1 MKKVLPFLFLML
13 PALTAGAQT
22 RGIVP
27 IINAWKTT
35 DLSQTGK
42 CRELVRYFFEHA
54 ITPGQK
60 QSYYKEIAL
69 LKQYVRDHPDP
80 RLKVRLMIYEFHIRL
95 DSSFKRDFFDEAINL
110 AYPLKDDQ
118 LNAEL
123 YLLRGSHPLSPDTR
137 LFYNLK
143 GIELQQKIGIRYFP
157 YGYVPYYEVSRC
169 LYDLGDYRKAIDY
182 GRQFMAIY
190 HATGSQLLPDHYVF
204 QCDILGAS
212 FKNLNQFDSARAY
225 YKRILQMPRPKMT
238 NLDSTLWSGIAKGSI
253 GQTYTQEGKYTLALP
268 LLMNYLQAAH
278 QLNDR
283 LNIAMAQNAFANYYL
298 RQGQYNKALR
308 AARLA
313 YDTASKYTLLPQ
325 LRDAAQYI
333 SLIDRHSNHIHE
345 AFYYYDLYHSYKD
358 AIREQNKKGAFSVIQ
373 AQLAFDKL
381 QHSLAISQSVAL
393 QQRQKQQLILISI
406 SLLLVITGLLYN
418 RKRLKD
424 RAKLEKIAADYQ
436 NAQAEI
442 DQARERIRFF
452 TRLIVEKNNLIQ
464 GMEAQNRWQ
473 TPPAELQIQLLCNAI
488 ITETEWEKFREE
500 FTKAFPHFFLRMH
513 QNAPNITPA
522 MERLAALIF
531 LGLNNYQ
538 IANTLGIS
546 KDSVTRSK
554 HRLRHL
560 LYLSHEKTLEEYL
573 FDL

>member
-1 MKKVLPFLFLML
+1 
-13 PALTAGAQT
+13 
-22 RGIVP
+22 
-27 IINAWKTT
+27 
-35 DLSQTGK
+35 
-42 CRELVRYFFEHA
+42 
-54 ITPGQK
+54 
-60 QSYYKEIAL
+60 
-69 LKQYVRDHPDP
+69 
-80 RLKVRLMIYEFHIRL
+80 MIYEFHIRL
-95 DSSFKRDFFDEAINL
+95 DSSFRRDFFDEAINL

-143 GIELQQKIGIRYFP
+143 GIEMQKKIGIRYFP

-190 HATGSQLLPDHYVF
+190 HAAGSLLLPDHYVF

-212 FKNLNQFDSARAY
+212 FKNLNRFDSARAY

-238 NLDSTLWSGIAKGSI
+238 NLDSTLWSGIAKGNI
-253 GQTYTQEGKYTLALP
+253 GQTYTREGKYTLALP
-268 LLMNYLQAAH
+268 LLTNHLQAAS

-283 LNIAMAQNAFANYYL
+283 LNIVMAQNAFADYYL
-298 RQGQYNKALR
+298 RQGQYGRALS
-308 AARLA
+308 AASQA
-313 YDTASKYTLLPQ
+313 YDTASRYTLLPQ
-325 LRDAAQYI
+325 LMDAAQYI
-333 SLIDRHSNHIHE
+333 SLIHRRRNNISE
-345 AFYYYDLYHSYKD
+345 AFYYNDLYHSYKD
-358 AIREQNKKGAFSVIQ
+358 ALREQNKKGAFSVIQ

-393 QQRQKQQLILISI
+393 QQRQKQQLILTSI
-406 SLLLVITGLLYN
+406 SLLLVIMGLLYN
-418 RKRLKD
+418 RKRIKD

-464 GMEAQNRWQ
+464 SLETQNKWQ
-473 TPPAELQIQLLCNAI
+473 IPPAELQNQLLSNAI

-500 FTKAFPHFFLRMH
+500 FTKAFPYFFLRMH

-546 KDSVTRSK
+546 KDSVTRGK
-554 HRLRHL
+554 HRLRSL
-560 LYLSHEKTLEEYL
+560 LCLAHETTLEEYL

>member
-1 MKKVLPFLFLML
+1 MIPLAF
-13 PALTAGAQT
+13 TADSQT
-22 RGIVP
+22 RGTKLILE
-27 IINAWKTT
+27 AWKTT
-35 DLSQTGK
+35 DHSQTRK
-42 CRELVRYFFEHA
+42 CRELVDYFFEHA

-60 QSYYKEIAL
+60 QAYYKEIGQ
-69 LKQYVRDHPDP
+69 LKQYVQNHPAP
-80 RLKVRLMIYEFHIRL
+80 RLKVRLMIYEFHIRI
-95 DSSFKRDFFDEAINL
+95 DSSFKPDFFDEAINL

-143 GIELQQKIGIRYFP
+143 GIELEKKIGIRYFP

-182 GRQFMAIY
+182 GMQFLALY
-190 HATGSQLLPDHYVF
+190 YASGSLLLPDHYIF

-225 YKRILQMPRPKMT
+225 YQKILQMRRPKMT
-238 NLDSTLWSGIAKGSI
+238 NLDSTLWSGIAKGNI
-253 GQTYTQEGKYTLALP
+253 GQTYTREGKYALALP
-268 LLMNYLQAAH
+268 LLENYLRAAY
-278 QLNDR
+278 QLHDR
-283 LNIAMAQNAFANYYL
+283 LNIAMARNAFADYYL
-298 RQGQYNKALR
+298 RQGHYTRALR
-308 AARLA
+308 AARQA
-313 YDTASKYTLLPQ
+313 YDTAFNDSLFPQ

-333 SLIDRHSNHIHE
+333 SLIHRRRNNISE
-345 AFYYYDLYHSYKD
+345 AFYYNDLYHSYQD
-358 AIREQNKKGAFSVIQ
+358 SLRELNKKGAFSVIQ
-373 AQLAFDKL
+373 AQLAFDNL

-393 QQRQKQQLILISI
+393 QQRQKQQLILTSI

-418 RKRLKD
+418 RKRIKD
-424 RAKLEKIAADYQ
+424 RAKLEKIASDYQ

-452 TRLIVEKNNLIQ
+452 TQLIVEKNNLIQ
-464 GMEAQNRWQ
+464 GLETHNKWE
-473 TPPAELQIQLLCNAI
+473 TPPAELKNQLLSNAI
-488 ITETEWEKFREE
+488 ITETEWEKFRGE

-554 HRLRHL
+554 HRLRNL
-560 LYLSHEKTLEEYL
+560 LYLTHEKTLESYL